1 MIANEREL
9 SASEVRRYELRQRN
23 MSYRFDY
30 VIVRANRRRRVTG
43 FHHLGTDELER

>member
-23 MSYRFDY
+23 MTYRLDY
-30 VIVRANRRRRVTG
+30 VIIRGNHQRRVSG
-43 FHHLGTDELER
+43 FHHIGSDELKR